1 MTTSDS
7 IEKETTSARWS
18 SQGWVPT
25 WTYIPV
31 HNERHQ
37 LVCSVYPTAGSYDDA
52 TRHARLIAA
61 APELYEALAEIE
73 LQWLPY
79 SDADLERF
87 ARMNPD
93 EGGVVQPHW
102 AEKIL
107 AARRALR
114 KARGED
120 RSHEGK

>member
-1 MTTSDS
+1 MATSES

-25 WTYIPV
+25 WTHIPV

-52 TRHARLIAA
+52 ARHARLIAA
-61 APELYEALAEIE
+61 APELYEALRAIVNYE
-73 LQWLPY
+73 
-79 SDADLERF
+79 A
-87 ARMNPD
+87 NPD
-93 EGGVVQPHW
+93 FTKWTGVIER
-102 AEKIL
+102 AADAL
-107 AARRALR
+107 ARAH
-114 KARGED
+114 GED

>member
-61 APELYEALAEIE
+61 APELYEVVVDFMENPNFRVAVGGNPNAVDELMARARSALAK
-73 LQWLPY
+73 
-79 SDADLERF
+79 
-87 ARMNPD
+87 
-93 EGGVVQPHW
+93 V
-102 AEKIL
+102 
-107 AARRALR
+107 
-114 KARGED
+114 RGED

>member
-61 APELYEALAEIE
+61 APELYEALQSCVTQMRVWVAINGDLIGALQQNIDAAE
-73 LQWLPY
+73 
-79 SDADLERF
+79 SA
-87 ARMNPD
+87 
-93 EGGVVQPHW
+93 
-102 AEKIL
+102 L
-107 AARRALR
+107 A